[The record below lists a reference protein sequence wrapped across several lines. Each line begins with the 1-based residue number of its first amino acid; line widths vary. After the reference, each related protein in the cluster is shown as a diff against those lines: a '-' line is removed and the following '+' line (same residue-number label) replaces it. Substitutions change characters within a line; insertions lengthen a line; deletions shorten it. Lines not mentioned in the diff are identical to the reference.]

1 MNKTDALF
9 TQRKSLDQLCEIS
22 DKIISVYSLEQ
33 HVWADSNSEAARHK
47 RKAEIKT
54 IEEFQID
61 PVRPFLTDIFRKVA
75 APYKPEQKENPIGQG
90 YWIQAEFG
98 SGKSHLLC
106 TLAALALGS
115 SQAWELVRDKEK
127 KAGRGKRDSL
137 YRFWEEGIA
146 AKSSKGNKGI
156 FVIVKTLVGAGGGVV
171 GVDTQGR
178 RLTEYIIDAAKEQI
192 QIELGKNLSLY
203 PAELLADRFV
213 SDDLERYRQDLKK
226 FLKDPNYFNED
237 EFEELNDFIREIRQ
251 DKNPEYKRSC
261 GNKLWRFYT
270 EYLRVQPQ
278 IEAET
283 EDILR
288 HLVETIMAE
297 GYSGI
302 LLVLDEMSLFM
313 KNRNDNQRADDEK
326 TLVVLSNRLAK
337 VHNLP
342 VWTVCTAQQ
351 AIQSK
356 MGAMNII
363 ADDRLK
369 LVKLLEE
376 EEDYYQIVLSRVR
389 EIILPDAI
397 SNYYLYYKKGFS
409 WPATIGEQEFRRFFP
424 FHKPALEVLRAITF
438 ELTTT
443 RSAIHFMHQ
452 TLKRLIKQKGSEL
465 IRLWELFDE
474 TVRYEED
481 PSGTHAGL
489 VAIKTKKE
497 DEYRAYESCKRQ
509 IDGLTKG
516 YLKVHR
522 DKAIKTV
529 QTLFLYHISKTRQ
542 QGIAAEEIANSVLI
556 ERDAEANIEENI
568 QHYETLSET
577 LKKELR
583 QIVQTYDEDK
593 TPRYRFDP
601 VYSGIDPRVEFQKA
615 RDRAEGHQVMIQEAW
630 NHLLALGEWAVRTR
644 QMTIDISSGVRSIF
658 RSVAPSTGSGG
669 TYQNMEVIWNGRQIY
684 GTVAMR
690 DLARIVRDHHPL
702 PAIGSADTGLDFALF
717 ISTRNIDDKACRT
730 LLDRLK
736 DPRMVLWI
744 PAEPT
749 VEEQESIN
757 RFAAYRYLVSEW
769 QGKESE
775 DAVTIIHWV
784 ANALQTEM
792 GKIAKAVT
800 GAFGR
805 GRLVTVQHSHLK
817 FHMAG
822 ELTSILT
829 PVIDRVLASVY
840 VSKDIQFEPPIV
852 FRKEEAVKVIN
863 GIVKTGGIPKHAKPN
878 QNISAAQNFGFGLKI
893 IQKTD
898 EKRLDVSDCPYVSDM
913 WQFVDDKL
921 VDEGH
926 TMKIE
931 TLYKNFMGIGGPKD
945 YGLTQRM
952 VQLYL
957 LCLVRTGKVRLTVSP
972 KAGLPFTLVDYA
984 NIDTIDFSAKILDAL
999 TELQKVTKPQN
1010 WDVLKPYA
1018 EKLLEEDIPDAL
1030 DESAVSQY
1038 RARLK
1043 SLFASEREN
1052 SARILQK
1059 TETLFA
1065 MLKADVPYDQ
1075 ELAQMQALFAVEVES
1090 GDDINL
1096 ILHALK
1102 QALGYKAFDTN
1113 RSDANEVDDLAN
1125 RLKNY
1130 RDMDRFLTYEGDLR
1144 TADAY
1149 CENPLPDLAE
1159 LKTVRAIQS
1168 KLCAKLADLK
1178 PFVDSEVMLKTEL
1191 VGSST
1196 NVRTDRF
1203 TLNHLISE
1211 YTTVYHVLHDQV
1223 LERVDAAREG
1233 IRSVLEGEDFRTLQL
1248 MENIRAL
1255 TPAVTPEIEKIL
1267 LSLADSLFECPTP
1280 ARSDVAAHLKR
1291 GPMHECTLTFENVR
1305 HIMQA
1310 ADDALVKAEALL
1322 ESALSAKIAVLMTP
1336 AVRKRLEQGIK
1347 EKRIADLLACR
1358 SEDILHSTLKRV
1370 LLEDADLVDLINRF
1384 LKKIVIRQVHLADF
1398 KPGLGPIEPDQ
1409 IPLVVKAFQEYLEKA
1424 MHEAAAGDP
1433 DVLPVLQIE

>member
-1 MNKTDALF
+1 MNKVDTLF
-9 TQRKSLDQLCEIS
+9 INRKSLDQICTIP

-33 HVWADSNSEAARHK
+33 HVWADSNSEASRHK
-47 RKAEIKT
+47 RKPELKT

-61 PVRPFLTDIFRKVA
+61 PVRPFLTDIFRRVA

-127 KAGRGKRDSL
+127 KDGRGKRESL
-137 YRFWEEGIA
+137 YRFWEEGID
-146 AKSSKGNKGI
+146 AKSSKGQKGI

-178 RLTEYIIDAAKEQI
+178 RFTEYIIDAAKEQI
-192 QIELGKNLSLY
+192 QVELGKNLSLY

-213 SDDLERYRQDLKK
+213 ADDLERYRQDLKK

-270 EYLRVQPQ
+270 EYLKVQPQ
-278 IEAET
+278 IAAET
-283 EDILR
+283 EEILK

-313 KNRNDNQRADDEK
+313 KNRSDSQRADDEK

-376 EEDYYQIVLSRVR
+376 DEDYYQIVLSRVR
-389 EIILPDAI
+389 EIMLPDTI
-397 SNYYLYYKKGFS
+397 GSYYLYYKKGFS
-409 WPATIGEQEFRRFFP
+409 WPATIGESEFHRFFP

-497 DEYRAYESCKRQ
+497 EEYRAYESCKRQ

-522 DKAIKTV
+522 NKAVKVV
-529 QTLFLYHISKTRQ
+529 QTLFLYHIAKTRQ
-542 QGIAAEEIANSVLI
+542 QGISAEEIANSVLI
-556 ERDAEANIEENI
+556 ERDAEANVEENI

-593 TPRYRFDP
+593 TPRYRFEP
-601 VYSGIDPRVEFQKA
+601 VYSGVDPRVEFQKA
-615 RDRAEGHQVMIQEAW
+615 RDKAEGHQVMLQEAW
-630 NHLLALGEWAVRTR
+630 NHQLALDEWPVRTR
-644 QMTIDISSGVRSIF
+644 QMTMDISAGVRSIF
-658 RSVAPSTGSGG
+658 KSVAPTTGSGG
-669 TYQNMEVIWNGRQIY
+669 AYQNMEIIWNGRQIY
-684 GTVAMR
+684 GMVTMR
-690 DLARIVRDHHPL
+690 DLTPVVRDHLPL
-702 PAIGSADTGLDFALF
+702 PAISSADTGLDFALF
-717 ISTRNIDDKACRT
+717 ICTRHMDEKASQA

-736 DPRMVLWI
+736 DPRVVLWI
-744 PAEPT
+744 PAELS
-749 VEEQESIN
+749 VEEQESIT

-769 QGKESE
+769 QGKDSE
-775 DAVTIIHWV
+775 DAATIIHWV
-784 ANALQTEM
+784 ANALQGEM

-805 GRLVTVQHSHLK
+805 GRIVTTQHSQLK

-822 ELTSILT
+822 EMSSILT
-829 PVIDRVLASVY
+829 PVIDRVLSSVY
-840 VSKDIQFEPPIV
+840 ASKDIRFEPPIV

-893 IQKTD
+893 IQKVD
-898 EKRLDVSDCPYVSDM
+898 EKKLDVSACPYVDDM
-913 WQFVDDKL
+913 WEFIDDKM
-921 VDEGH
+921 VDEGQ

-972 KAGLPFTLVDYA
+972 KAGLPFAIIDYA
-984 NIDTIDFSAKILDAL
+984 NIDAVDFSAKILDAL
-999 TELQKVTKPQN
+999 TELQKVFKPQN
-1010 WDVLKPYA
+1010 WDVLRPYA
-1018 EKLLEEDIPDAL
+1018 EKLLGEEISDAL

-1043 SLFASEREN
+1043 SFFPSEREN
-1052 SARILQK
+1052 AARVLQK
-1059 TETLFA
+1059 AETLFA
-1065 MLKADVPYDQ
+1065 MLKADVPYAR
-1075 ELAQMQALFAVEVES
+1075 ELAQVQKLFASEVES
-1090 GDDINL
+1090 GDEINL
-1096 ILHALK
+1096 ILHALE
-1102 QALGYKAFDTN
+1102 QVFGYKAFETN
-1113 RSDANEVDDLAN
+1113 RYDVNEVDDLAN

-1144 TADAY
+1144 TAYAY
-1149 CENPLPDLAE
+1149 CENSFPDLTE
-1159 LKTVRAIQS
+1159 LKTVRKIQT
-1168 KLCAKLADLK
+1168 KLCDKLSDLK
-1178 PFVDSEVMLKTEL
+1178 PFIDSEVKLKTEL

-1196 NVRTDRF
+1196 KSRTDRF
-1203 TLNHLISE
+1203 TLNHLIAE

-1223 LERVDAAREG
+1223 LERVENASEG
-1233 IRSVLEGEDFRTLQL
+1233 IRAILSGEDFQ
-1248 MENIRAL
+1248 AL
-1255 TPAVTPEIEKIL
+1255 GLTESITALAPAVTPELEAEFIAM
-1267 LSLADSLFECPTP
+1267 ADSLFRCPAP
-1280 ARSDVAAHLKR
+1280 ARSDVAAQLKR
-1291 GPMHECTLTFENVR
+1291 GPVHECGLSFQNAAGIV
-1305 HIMQA
+1305 QA
-1310 ADDALVKAEALL
+1310 ADKAIERAETLL
-1322 ESALSAKIAVLMTP
+1322 ENAISAKIAVLMTP

-1347 EKRIADLLACR
+1347 EKRIADLLACP
-1358 SEDILHSTLKRV
+1358 SEDILRSTLKRM
-1370 LLEDADLVDLINRF
+1370 LLEDAGLVDLINRF
-1384 LKKIVIRQVHLADF
+1384 LKKIVIRQVRLSDF
-1398 KPGLGPIEPDQ
+1398 KPGLGPVEPDQ
-1409 IPLVVKAFQEYLEKA
+1409 IPSVVRAFQDFLEKEA
-1424 MHEAAAGDP
+1424 HEAAAGDP
-1433 DVLPVLQIE
+1433 DALPVLQIE

>member
-9 TQRKSLDQLCEIS
+9 TQRKSLDEICQIP

-33 HVWADSNSEAARHK
+33 HVWAESNSEAARHK
-47 RKAEIKT
+47 RRPELKT

-106 TLAALALGS
+106 TLAALTLGS
-115 SQAWELVRDKEK
+115 EKAWDLVREKEK
-127 KAGRGKRDSL
+127 KEGRGKRDSL

-146 AKSSKGNKGI
+146 AKSSNGKKGI
-156 FVIVKTLVGAGGGVV
+156 FVIVKTLVGAGGGVI

-213 SDDLERYRQDLKK
+213 TDDLERYRQDLKK

-251 DKNPEYKRSC
+251 DKNPEYKKSC

-270 EYLRVQPQ
+270 EFLRVQPQ
-278 IEAET
+278 IAAET
-283 EDILR
+283 EEILK
-288 HLVETIMAE
+288 HLVETILAE

-376 EEDYYQIVLSRVR
+376 DEDYYQIVLSRVR
-389 EIILPDAI
+389 EVLLPDAI

-497 DEYRAYESCKRQ
+497 DDYRAYESCKRQ

-522 DKAIKTV
+522 DKAVKLV
-529 QTLFLYHISKTRQ
+529 QTLFLYHIAKTRQ
-542 QGIAAEEIANSVLI
+542 EGISAEEIANSVLI
-556 ERDAEANIEENI
+556 QRDTEANIEENI
-568 QHYETLSET
+568 QHYETLSEN

-583 QIVQTYDEDK
+583 QIVQTYDDDK
-593 TPRYRFDP
+593 MPRYRFDP

-615 RDRAEGHQVMIQEAW
+615 RDKAEGHQVMLQEAW
-630 NHLLALGEWAVRTR
+630 NHLLALGEWPVRTR
-644 QMTIDISSGVRSIF
+644 QMTIDISAGVRSIF
-658 RSVAPSTGSGG
+658 KSVAPTTGSGG
-669 TYQNMEVIWNGRQIY
+669 TYQNLEVIWNGRQIY
-684 GTVAMR
+684 GTVAMH

-702 PAIGSADTGLDFALF
+702 PAINSSDTGLDFALF
-717 ISTRNIDDKACRT
+717 ISTRTIDDKT
-730 LLDRLK
+730 GQSLLERLR
-736 DPRMVLWI
+736 DPRVILWI
-744 PAEPT
+744 PAERT
-749 VEEQESIN
+749 VEEQESIT
-757 RFAAYRYLVSEW
+757 RFAAYRFLVSEW

-784 ANALQTEM
+784 TNALQGEM

-805 GRLVTVQHSHLK
+805 GKMVTSQHSNLK

-822 ELTSILT
+822 ELASILT
-829 PVIDRVLASVY
+829 PVIDRVLSSVY

-878 QNISAAQNFGFGLKI
+878 QNINAAQNFGFGLKI
-893 IQKTD
+893 IQKAD
-898 EKRLDVSDCPYVSDM
+898 EKKLDLSECPYAADM
-913 WQFVDDKL
+913 WQFIDDKL

-926 TMKIE
+926 PMKTE
-931 TLYKNFMGIGGPKD
+931 ALYKNFMGIGGPKD

-972 KAGLPFTLVDYA
+972 KAGLPFTLIDYA
-984 NIDTIDFSAKILDAL
+984 NIDAIDFSAKILDAL
-999 TELQKVTKPQN
+999 TGLQKVTKPQN
-1010 WDVLKPYA
+1010 WDVLRPYA
-1018 EKLLEEDIPDAL
+1018 EKLLEEDIPDVL
-1030 DESAVSQY
+1030 DDSAVSQF

-1043 SLFASEREN
+1043 SLFVSGKEN
-1052 SARILQK
+1052 AARIRQK
-1059 TETLFA
+1059 AETLFA
-1065 MLKADVPYDQ
+1065 MLKADVPYAQ
-1075 ELAQMQALFAVEVES
+1075 ELAQMQELFAMEVEN
-1090 GDDINL
+1090 GDEINL

-1102 QALGYKAFDTN
+1102 QALEYKAFDTN

-1130 RDMDRFLTYEGDLR
+1130 RDMDRFLAYEGDLR
-1144 TADAY
+1144 TAYAY
-1149 CENPLPDLAE
+1149 CANPFPDLAD
-1159 LKTVRAIQS
+1159 LKTVRTIQA
-1168 KLCAKLADLK
+1168 KLCAKLSDLK
-1178 PFVDSEVMLKTEL
+1178 PFIDSEVRLKTEL

-1196 NVRTDRF
+1196 PGGIDRF
-1203 TLNHLISE
+1203 TLNHLIAE

-1223 LERVDAAREG
+1223 LERVDEAREG
-1233 IRSVLEGEDFRTLQL
+1233 IRAVMEGEDFRALQL
-1248 MENIRAL
+1248 MEGITAL
-1255 TPAVTPEIEKIL
+1255 APAVSREIEKTL
-1267 LSLADSLFECPTP
+1267 DALDESLFECPAP

-1291 GPMHECTLTFENVR
+1291 GPLHECGLSFDNAAL
-1305 HIMQA
+1305 HLQA
-1310 ADDALVKAEALL
+1310 AEDTLEKAEALL
-1322 ESALSAKIAVLMTP
+1322 ENAVSTKIAVLMTP
-1336 AVRKRLEQGIK
+1336 AVRHRLEQGIN
-1347 EKRIADLLACR
+1347 EKQIADLLACR
-1358 SEDILHSTLKRV
+1358 TEDIFRSTLKRM

-1384 LKKIVIRQVHLADF
+1384 LKKIVIRKVHLSDF
-1398 KPGLGPIEPDQ
+1398 KPGCGPVEPDQ
-1409 IPLVVKAFQEYLEKA
+1409 IPIVVKEFQAFLEKS
-1424 MHEAAAGDP
+1424 MHEAAGGDP